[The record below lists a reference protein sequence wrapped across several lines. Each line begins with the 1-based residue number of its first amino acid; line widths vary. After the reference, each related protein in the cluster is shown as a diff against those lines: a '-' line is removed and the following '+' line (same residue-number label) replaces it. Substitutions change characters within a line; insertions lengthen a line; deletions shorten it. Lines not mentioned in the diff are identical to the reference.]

1 MDLSNRFGVPKNIG
15 LDTKHARNAILNI
28 SVQSHLR
35 ILAPKMGVVKKA
47 ISPTGI
53 FGLLIFFG
61 SRDPK
66 EVTKQCSD
74 FYSNL
79 QVYSLFRA

>member
-1 MDLSNRFGVPKNIG
+1 MDLTNRFVVKKNIG
-15 LDTKHARNAILNI
+15 FDTRHARNVILNI
-28 SVQSHLR
+28 SVKSHLR
-35 ILAPKMGVVKKA
+35 ILTSKMGVVKKA

-53 FGLLIFFG
+53 FGLLIFFD
-61 SRDPK
+61 SMDPR

-79 QVYSLFRA
+79 QVDVHK